1 MKTAFS
7 FFLFFSLVISV
18 TVDAQ
23 INKTQLGLDVSR
35 KYQENFATLSQ
46 YTWNRQ
52 IEASLDG
59 KPAMSMLS
67 SVTITPEGKP
77 FAQMISKE
85 FHLQKTDGTQGETKE
100 PGEAELKEYIKN
112 TIELSES
119 YVFITEAQMVDLFTR
134 GTVSEIYNLYRAE
147 AFNFLKQGDHL
158 IFSFDQTSLQC
169 MNQSFSTVVNGD
181 PVQADITYEV
191 VNGINT
197 VDKITLNLP
206 AKKMTVVATY
216 SNYAKKL

>member
-7 FFLFFSLVISV
+7 FFVFFSLVISV

-23 INKTQLGLDVSR
+23 INKTQLGVDVSR

-59 KPAMSMLS
+59 KPALSMLS
-67 SVTITPEGKP
+67 SVTVTPEGKP

-85 FHLQKTDGTQGETKE
+85 FHLQKTEGTQGETKE
-100 PGEAELKEYIKN
+100 PGEDELKEYIKN

-119 YVFITEAQMVDLFTR
+119 YVFITEAQMVDLFNR
-134 GTVSEIYNLYRAE
+134 GTVSEIYNLFRAE

-158 IFSFDQTSLQC
+158 IFSFDQTSLRC
-169 MNQSFSTVVNGD
+169 MNQSFSTIVNGD
-181 PVQADITYEV
+181 PVQADITYQV